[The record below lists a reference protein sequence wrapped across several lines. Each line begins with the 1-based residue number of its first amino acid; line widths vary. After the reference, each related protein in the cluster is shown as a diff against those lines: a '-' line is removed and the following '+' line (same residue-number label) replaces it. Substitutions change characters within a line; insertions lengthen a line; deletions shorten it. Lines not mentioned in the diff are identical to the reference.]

1 MIFNDFHHFNIIEI
15 QPSPRPPT
23 IDFPTGAININSP
36 NPFLSALA
44 FCSVKDYDYIWK
56 DLKTLPHISKWG
68 RVLLPTL
75 NVFDM
80 GASEYIYSSL
90 NREIIFERTSP
101 IVFMRAE
108 KNEVEREGMRRAH
121 IRDAVAM
128 CDTFSYLEER
138 VC

>member
-1 MIFNDFHHFNIIEI
+1 M
-15 QPSPRPPT
+15 
-23 IDFPTGAININSP
+23 
-36 NPFLSALA
+36 
-44 FCSVKDYDYIWK
+44 
-56 DLKTLPHISKWG
+56 
-68 RVLLPTL
+68 LPTL

-90 NREIIFERTSP
+90 SREIILERTSP
-101 IVFMRAE
+101 IVFMRAQ

-138 VC
+138 VG